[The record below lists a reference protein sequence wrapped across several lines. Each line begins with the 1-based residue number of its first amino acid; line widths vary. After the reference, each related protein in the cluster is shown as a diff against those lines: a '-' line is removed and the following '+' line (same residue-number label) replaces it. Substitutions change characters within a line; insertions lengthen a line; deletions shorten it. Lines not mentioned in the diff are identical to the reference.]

1 VLHFQDLGLSP
12 VAFSIG
18 PFALRW
24 YALSYLA
31 MLLLGWWY
39 MRRLIGRSGA
49 PLTATHID
57 DLVTFITIGVI
68 AGGRLG
74 FALFYDRALFG
85 DPLALLSVWHG
96 GMSFHGGF
104 LGVVIAVIAFTRRHR
119 LDTVRVLDY
128 LACATPFGLILV
140 RLANFVNGE
149 LWGRPTTLPWGM
161 TFPGAGD
168 DLPRHPS
175 QLYQAG
181 LEGVLMMVL
190 LSWLFWRT
198 DARLHRGRL
207 MGAGL
212 ALYASARF
220 TLEFVRQPDRG
231 LEHLGWGLTMGQ
243 TLSLPMALTGLYF
256 LWASQTPARS
266 IAAH

>member
-1 VLHFQDLGLSP
+1 MLHFQDLGLSP
-12 VAFSIG
+12 VALTVG

-24 YALSYLA
+24 YALSYMA

-39 MRRLIGRSGA
+39 MRRLVARGGA
-49 PLTATHID
+49 PLTTTHVD
-57 DLVTFITIGVI
+57 DLVTYVTIGVV

-74 FALFYDRALFG
+74 FALFYDRTLFG
-85 DPLALLSVWHG
+85 DPLALLSVWNG

-104 LGVVIAVIAFTRRHR
+104 LGVLCAVFVFTWRCH

-128 LACATPFGLILV
+128 LACAAPFGMILV
-140 RLANFVNGE
+140 RIANFVNGE
-149 LWGRPTTLPWGM
+149 LWGRPTNLPWGM

-175 QLYQAG
+175 QLYEAG
-181 LEGVLMMVL
+181 LEGGLMMIVL
-190 LSWLFWRT
+190 WWLFWRT

-207 MGAGL
+207 MGT
-212 ALYASARF
+212 ALILYGAARF
-220 TLEFVRQPDRG
+220 ALEFVRQPDRG

-243 TLSLPMALTGLYF
+243 TLSLPMFATGLYV
-256 LWASQTPARS
+256 LWIGANAPRQALP
-266 IAAH
+266 H